1 MPPRNCMSLTCTGR
15 PVRRAGESLHH
26 PRPARTAL
34 ALALA
39 LAPAWASACP
49 QCASS
54 GAEPT
59 AFPAAL
65 ALLALGPLLA
75 MAAGFVWVARESHR
89 GAELE

>member
-1 MPPRNCMSLTCTGR
+1 M
-15 PVRRAGESLHH
+15 ESLHH
-26 PRPARTAL
+26 PRAARTAL
-34 ALALA
+34 ALALL

-65 ALLALGPLLA
+65 ALLALVPLVA
-75 MAAGFVWVARESHR
+75 MAAAGLWVVRESHR
-89 GAELE
+89 RSELE